1 MTAKH
6 IMVAMFYSVGSFFVG
21 SNSASSCL
29 STHANNTMVEL
40 MQVRGEG
47 EHAGVCCIDDYIREV
62 CEIISDFE
70 WSGPIWLLCVSLRS
84 NQPTGVTT

>member
-6 IMVAMFYSVGSFFVG
+6 IVVAIFYSVGSFFVG
-21 SNSASSCL
+21 SNSASLCPF
-29 STHANNTMVEL
+29 THANTNDEY

-62 CEIISDFE
+62 CEIIQVFE
-70 WSGPIWLLCVSLRS
+70 WSGPIWLLCVSL
-84 NQPTGVTT
+84 